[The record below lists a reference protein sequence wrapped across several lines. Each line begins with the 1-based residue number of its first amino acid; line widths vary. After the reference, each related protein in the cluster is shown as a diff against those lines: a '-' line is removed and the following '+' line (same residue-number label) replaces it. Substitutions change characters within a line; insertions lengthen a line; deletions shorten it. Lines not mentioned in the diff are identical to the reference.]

1 MGRHVGL
8 PDAARRFLAEF
19 LSFLGGQ
26 CRRTDDET
34 MELNFRSHRCPL
46 GIALVSLFGLSC
58 APTALA
64 RPAQIILLRHAEKP
78 AEEANPHL
86 SAEGR
91 ARARALVSFL
101 TTTPGLIT
109 NGLPVALFAAQPTR
123 HGHSLRTHETL
134 EPLAKQLKL
143 RIQSPY
149 PAKDYPAL
157 ARHLLRHSA
166 YDGKVV
172 VVCWV
177 HEYLPEF
184 AAALGVS
191 PTPAPWR
198 GNVFDHVWVITYRD
212 GEATLTSLPQ
222 KLPADS

>member
-1 MGRHVGL
+1 MKL
-8 PDAARRFLAEF
+8 K
-19 LSFLGGQ
+19 
-26 CRRTDDET
+26 
-34 MELNFRSHRCPL
+34 FRSRRCPL
-46 GIALVSLFGLSC
+46 GIALVFLFGMSC
-58 APTALA
+58 VQTPLA
-64 RPAQIILLRHAEKP
+64 RPAQIILLRHGEKP
-78 AEEANPHL
+78 ADESDPHL

-134 EPLAKQLKL
+134 EPLAKSLKL

-177 HEYLPEF
+177 HEYLPDF

>member
-1 MGRHVGL
+1 MKL
-8 PDAARRFLAEF
+8 KL
-19 LSFLGGQ
+19 
-26 CRRTDDET
+26 
-34 MELNFRSHRCPL
+34 RSHRRPL
-46 GIALVSLFGLSC
+46 RVALVFLFGLSC
-58 APTALA
+58 VQTPLA
-64 RPAQIILLRHAEKP
+64 RPAQIILLRHGEKP
-78 AEEANPHL
+78 ADESNPHL
-86 SAEGR
+86 SVEGR
-91 ARARALVSFL
+91 ARAQALVSFL
-101 TTTPGLIT
+101 TTSAGLIT

-134 EPLAKQLKL
+134 EPLAKHLKL

-149 PAKDYPAL
+149 PAKDYSAL

-184 AAALGVS
+184 AAALGVR
-191 PTPAPWR
+191 PAPAPWR

-222 KLPADS
+222 KLPADGSS